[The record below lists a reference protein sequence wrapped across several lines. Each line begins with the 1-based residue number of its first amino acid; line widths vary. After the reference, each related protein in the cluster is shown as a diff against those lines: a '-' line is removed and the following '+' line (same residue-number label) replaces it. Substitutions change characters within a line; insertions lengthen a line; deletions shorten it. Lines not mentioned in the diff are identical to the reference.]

1 MGVRLQMRQGEL
13 IAFLEGEI
21 DHHSSARLRASL
33 DKLIETKR
41 PKKLILDFSVFRG
54 RVARSIFSRKQAPL
68 MELLKVHTIKMIYY
82 LYGIFLWY
90 F

>member
-1 MGVRLQMRQGEL
+1 MNL
-13 IAFLEGEI
+13 IKKKYI
-21 DHHSSARLRASL
+21 P
-33 DKLIETKR
+33 TKFF
-41 PKKLILDFSVFRG
+41 KKLILDFSVFRG